1 MWTGISPW
9 ERALSERS
17 PAPTACIPTG
27 RVSCCPTFADCVPIY
42 VADRVHHRIALVHSG
57 WRGTA
62 GEISAGAVKVLRDL
76 GSDPRDLTAVIGPC
90 ISGDHYEVT
99 GDVIEALA
107 PRFAPEA
114 MRDIAVRTDE
124 THWLCDLPA
133 ACWHTLRK
141 AGLREEDIHF
151 SGFCTW
157 ENDRIL
163 YSHRKSG
170 GRRGNFNA
178 FMGIRSN

>member
-1 MWTGISPW
+1 M
-9 ERALSERS
+9 
-17 PAPTACIPTG
+17 
-27 RVSCCPTFADCVPIY
+27 
-42 VADRVHHRIALVHSG
+42 
-57 WRGTA
+57 
-62 GEISAGAVKVLRDL
+62 
-76 GSDPRDLTAVIGPC
+76 IGPC
-90 ISGDHYEVT
+90 ISGPHYEVT
-99 GDVIEALA
+99 GDVIGALSA
-107 PRFAPEA
+107 TFSAEA
-114 MRDIAVRTDE
+114 MKDIALRTDE

-133 ACWHTLRK
+133 ACWHTLRE

-151 SGFCTW
+151 SGLCTW